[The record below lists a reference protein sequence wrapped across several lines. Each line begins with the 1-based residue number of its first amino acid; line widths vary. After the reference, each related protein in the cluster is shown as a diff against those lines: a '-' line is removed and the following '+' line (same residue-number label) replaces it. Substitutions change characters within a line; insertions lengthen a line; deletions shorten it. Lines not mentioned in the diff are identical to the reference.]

1 MQKRI
6 AAIHDL
12 SCLGKCSLSVVLP
25 VLSALGAECVA
36 LPTALLPAHFAALPG
51 VEARPLT
58 GEMEEILSAWIRG
71 GVTFDGVFSGYL
83 AGPEQC
89 GLVLELAER
98 TLPSGLLV
106 VDPAMADRGR
116 LYHGYDHRHVEA
128 MEALCRRADVIV
140 PNLTESA
147 LLLGEEPKLE
157 GWTGPEL
164 EALVRRLGRL
174 GPARVAVTG
183 IVLEAGEV
191 AVACLDGQDTAIF
204 RQPLVPGHYNG
215 AGDLFASVVT
225 GAMVQQGLDFLPA
238 VSRAMAFTSAVAA
251 ATAQNPCHRPYGLD
265 FEPCLPRLLEMLN
278 RDGLER
284 SDSVDLRTGG

>member
-58 GEMEEILSAWIRG
+58 GEMESILRAWVEG
-71 GVTFDGVFSGYL
+71 GVTFDAIFSGYL

-89 GLVLELAER
+89 RLVLELAAR
-98 TLPSGLLV
+98 TLPAGLLV

-116 LYHGYDHRHVEA
+116 LYHGYDHHHVEA
-128 MEALCRRADVIV
+128 MGALCRRADVIV

-147 LLLGEEPKLE
+147 LLLGEEPRLE
-157 GWTGPEL
+157 GWTRSEL
-164 EALVRRLGRL
+164 EALLWRLRQL

-183 IVLEAGEV
+183 VPLEAGRV
-191 AVACLDGQDTAIF
+191 AVACLDGDKTALLQ
-204 RQPLVPGHYNG
+204 QPLVPGHYNG
-215 AGDLFASVVT
+215 AGDLFASVLT
-225 GAMVQQGLDFLPA
+225 GAMVQQGQDFFSA
-238 VSRAMAFTSAVAA
+238 VSLAMDFTGFVVA
-251 ATAQNPCHRPYGLD
+251 ATAQNPSHRPYGLD
-265 FEPCLPRLLEMLN
+265 FEQCLPRLMRHQRRE
-278 RDGLER
+278 GQER
-284 SDSVDLRTGG
+284 SDTVDLCTGG

>member
-58 GEMEEILSAWIRG
+58 GEMESILRAWTEG
-71 GVTFDGVFSGYL
+71 GVTFDAIFSGYL

-89 GLVLELAER
+89 RLVLELAEQ
-98 TLPSGLLV
+98 TLPAGLLV

-116 LYHGYDHRHVEA
+116 LYHGYDHHHVEA
-128 MEALCRRADVIV
+128 MGALCRRADVIV

-147 LLLGEEPKLE
+147 LLLGEEPRLE
-157 GWTGPEL
+157 GWTRQEL
-164 EALVRRLGRL
+164 EALLWRLRQL

-183 IVLEAGEV
+183 VPLEAGRV
-191 AVACLDGQDTAIF
+191 AAACLDGDKTALF
-204 RQPLVPGHYNG
+204 QRPLVPGHYNG
-215 AGDLFASVVT
+215 AGDLFASVLT
-225 GAMVQQGLDFLPA
+225 GAMVQQGQDFFSA
-238 VSRAMAFTSAVAA
+238 VSLAMDFTGFVVA
-251 ATAQNPCHRPYGLD
+251 ATAQNPSHRPYGLD
-265 FEPCLPRLLEMLN
+265 FEQCLPRLMRHQRRE
-278 RDGLER
+278 GQER
-284 SDSVDLRTGG
+284 SDTVDLRTGG